1 VTDGPRDPEA
11 NPVVVRPRPAVIHVR
26 EALREIYPSLTR
38 AEIEQLVQKLRRD
51 LRADLGSPA
60 SIATT
65 IEPIAPSVAKRIR
78 SYTDPEMLKGFIELL
93 TAVLILILT
102 LWNMYARPPLV
113 PEITQIFDNIETT
126 HVTNFPPP
134 PHDSGADQD
143 PATPG

>member
-1 VTDGPRDPEA
+1 M
-11 NPVVVRPRPAVIHVR
+11 R

-38 AEIEQLVQKLRRD
+38 AEIEQLVQNLRRD
-51 LRADLGSPA
+51 LRAELGSPD

-65 IEPIAPSVAKRIR
+65 IEPMAPNVAKQIR
-78 SYTDPEMLKGFIELL
+78 SYTDPEMLKTYIELL
-93 TAVLILILT
+93 TNVLILILT
-102 LWNMYARPPLV
+102 LWNVYARPPSV
-113 PEITQIFDNIETT
+113 TEITQIFESIEVT